1 MSSGDPEDDL
11 RAWMLKPPLCD
22 LGAAIFYAL
31 QTKDRPE
38 SRFQIV
44 KCVLAFGHLYFLWR
58 VPWLPVPDSVVL
70 TCKEAVAF
78 LLTRRR
84 ALGSGRL
91 QVRDANAMAEALH
104 LVGFLIRT
112 VDARSFADM
121 MTVFIQE
128 STNSNCK
135 NLECPEFEEFVCA
148 LSRVYALDES
158 EDEVSSSAR

>member
-1 MSSGDPEDDL
+1 
-11 RAWMLKPPLCD
+11 
-22 LGAAIFYAL
+22 
-31 QTKDRPE
+31 
-38 SRFQIV
+38 
-44 KCVLAFGHLYFLWR
+44 
-58 VPWLPVPDSVVL
+58 
-70 TCKEAVAF
+70 
-78 LLTRRR
+78 
-84 ALGSGRL
+84 
-91 QVRDANAMAEALH
+91 MAEALH